1 MSIVERRTIVVVRTA
16 VVAVLAIALA
26 GCHHR
31 PPLPARGVVE
41 ADLGTWKFK
50 RFQGP
55 LFDVEVWVAN
65 NHGEEYSA
73 SYITNDADKRGK
85 IDDKDLVSV
94 VVTRYEKP
102 DGVTRATVKLVR
114 RLAAEDGYQAEEQ
127 KIGGVRALSFKGHG
141 EAWVMWPSDGYVVK
155 VGGRGRD
162 DVPEQMVDYYAAR
175 FPSSLPGGA
184 LEGPLPPGPED
195 TPPPDKPAYDPNN
208 PHPDLD
214 KYDPKKSKLP
224 DKKPDQ
230 P

>member
-1 MSIVERRTIVVVRTA
+1 VRPLVATIVTLLVVFA
-16 VVAVLAIALA
+16 VGGSSAC
-26 GCHHR
+26 GGH
-31 PPLPARGVVE
+31 PPIPKRGVVE
-41 ADLGTWKFK
+41 ADLGPWKFK

-55 LFDVEVWVAN
+55 LMDVEVWVSSDN
-65 NHGEEYSA
+65 RGEEFSA
-73 SYITNDADKRGK
+73 SYITNAAEARGK

-94 VVTRYEKP
+94 VVTRYPKP

-127 KIGGVRALSFKGHG
+127 KIGGARTLSFKGHG
-141 EAWVMWPSDGYVVK
+141 EAWVMWPSNGYVVK

-162 DVPEQMVDYYAAR
+162 DVPEQMVGYYASR

-195 TPPPDKPAYDPNN
+195 TPKPANKPEYDPNN

-224 DKKPDQ
+224 DKKPDS